1 MLAWLKRERFT
12 HPLAED
18 KAARKIVAGFSY
30 RDACKTLE
38 EANHWLGS
46 INETAGFALQRRF
59 ELLDLLDQSTRKAQE
74 RVVDLYVSLAE
85 DDAQEKRIWSAAS
98 AFWKLLGDGYLACAR
113 LCSDTQSV
121 PASLKPELSLLAMRG
136 LRALHFQV
144 KWASLRYGSPRAEI
158 WGECGRFVMLAE
170 SAGEAATTI
179 DMFRGTDAQSS
190 SNQEIVRLM
199 LYWTAM
205 PGGLSPIEQDIA
217 ERLVTHLAPK
227 CRLSVQRA
235 DHYDYFFD
243 LLGSRPPLRLVPS
256 APATVTTRYLD
267 VTQARA
273 ALRDFNA
280 AIVRSGSLPV
290 AINWGP
296 AAEPNVIVRVLRHL
310 WTHWAKELPP
320 RAAARRKSDESL
332 DSVRGF
338 DNVLNMVAP
347 EDSVGA
353 NLVNAML
360 LTTSWIAEDVSPG
373 GCGVVVPQGKG
384 ERLRVGLLVAVRTAQ
399 DPAWRVGI
407 IRRVKEHNYRQH
419 HVGIQ
424 NLTRSPLPMRMRTL
438 TGARQERKQERAI
451 LLSDQPTPS
460 GYLHVLARRDLFSGR
475 EAVEAV
481 YGEHDNSVILEPGG
495 VVESGHDFDW
505 LQFKVPGVI
514 DRVSGTP

>member
-1 MLAWLKRERFT
+1 MLAWLKRERIT

-38 EANHWLGS
+38 EANHWLAS
-46 INETAGFALQRRF
+46 INEMAGFALPRRF
-59 ELLDLLDQSTRKAQE
+59 ELLDLLDQAARKAQE
-74 RVVDLYVSLAE
+74 RVVDLYVTLAE
-85 DDAQEKRIWSAAS
+85 DDAQEKRVWTAAS
-98 AFWKLLGDGYLACAR
+98 NFWKLLGDGYLACAR

-121 PASLKPELSLLAMRG
+121 PATLKPELSLLAMRG
-136 LRALHFQV
+136 LRALHYQV

-170 SAGEAATTI
+170 SAGGAATPI
-179 DMFRGTDAQSS
+179 DMFRGADAPSAP
-190 SNQEIVRLM
+190 NQEFVRLL
-199 LYWTAM
+199 LYWSAM
-205 PGGLSPIEQDIA
+205 PAGLSPIEQDIA
-217 ERLVTHLAPK
+217 ERLVTHLATK
-227 CRLSVQRA
+227 CRLSVQRVE
-235 DHYDYFFD
+235 HYDYFFD
-243 LLGSRPPLRLVPS
+243 LLGSRPPVRLVPS
-256 APATVTTRYLD
+256 APATATTRYLD

-273 ALRDFNA
+273 ALRDLNA
-280 AIVRSGSLPV
+280 AIVASGNLPV
-290 AINWGP
+290 GINWGP
-296 AAEPNVIVRVLRHL
+296 AAELNVIVRVLRHL

-347 EDSVGA
+347 EDTVGK
-353 NLVNAML
+353 NLVQSML
-360 LTTSWIAEDVSPG
+360 MTTSWIAEDVSPG

-384 ERLRVGLLVAVRTAQ
+384 ERLRVGLLVAVRTAG

-424 NLTRSPLPMRMRTL
+424 NLTRTPLAMFMRTL
-438 TGARQERKQERAI
+438 TGARQDRKQERAI
-451 LLSDQPTPS
+451 LLSDQPTPN

-481 YGEHDNSVILEPGG
+481 YGEQETAVILEPGG

-505 LQFKVPGVI
+505 LQFKVPGAKT
-514 DRVSGTP
+514 RGYALS